1 MEQRDNRTNGKQDKE
16 KRDQRTKRQRTTGQK
31 DNRTKVG
38 EGDKVSTLH
47 RKKGQWENMAAG
59 QNAK

>member
-16 KRDQRTKRQRTTGQK
+16 TKGPKDKETT